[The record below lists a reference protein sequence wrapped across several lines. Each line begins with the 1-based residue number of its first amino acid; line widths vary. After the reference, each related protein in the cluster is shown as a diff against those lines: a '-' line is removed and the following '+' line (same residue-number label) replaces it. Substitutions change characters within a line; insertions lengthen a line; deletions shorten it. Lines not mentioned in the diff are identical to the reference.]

1 MGNRVGTVL
10 GCAWLLAVQM
20 TVCAAQDR
28 PPAGSVIAAR
38 PAWRYDPTQRCP
50 GLEVSPKGY
59 GAVVEF
65 FVNTSGMPSKAYIST
80 SSHSDTLDAAALECV
95 GKLRFQPAAKLG
107 EGSPMDSWQRI
118 ALKAEDPPPQAAA
131 AAATAP
137 GAGTAAPAA
146 AATTSALAP
155 AVAATAAAGGAA
167 VVATSKAAPA
177 AVTAAPGGAAA
188 SSGRPVE
195 VRECTDASGKAQE
208 PTVVQSSGN
217 PQLDQA
223 ALTVVRS
230 GAPYLRQA
238 AQADA
243 KSAPGCLHLQV
254 RFDTP

>member
-1 MGNRVGTVL
+1 MGNRVWTVL
-10 GCAWLLAVQM
+10 GCALPLTVQM
-20 TVCAAQDR
+20 TVSLAQDR
-28 PPAGSVIAAR
+28 APPGSVIAAR
-38 PAWRYDPTQRCP
+38 PAWRYDPAQRCP

-80 SSHSDTLDAAALECV
+80 TSHSDTLDAAALECV

-118 ALKAEDPPPQAAA
+118 ALKAEDPPPQVAAA
-131 AAATAP
+131 AAAAP
-137 GAGTAAPAA
+137 AAGTATAPAA
-146 AATTSALAP
+146 TSAVAP

-167 VVATSKAAPA
+167 VAATSKAAPA
-177 AVTAAPGGAAA
+177 AITAAGGNAAA
-188 SSGRPVE
+188 SSSPPVE
-195 VRECTDASGKAQE
+195 VRECTDGSGKAQE

-223 ALTVVRS
+223 ALTVARS

-238 AQADA
+238 AQPDG
-243 KSAPGCLHLQV
+243 KPAPGCLHLQV
-254 RFDTP
+254 RFEKP